1 LTEADVKKNILLLTP
16 RNPIY
21 YIINSTTGQFRIDQA
36 NMSISQ
42 YPDRKKL
49 RDEYTALLPCYIAAL
64 EIFQARLRTALADSD
79 VHFTMKYRVKAFDS
93 YYGKLLKRKTHER
106 RTGETIPIHDIIGTR
121 VVCPFLDDVEVV
133 ELYLRDAFAV
143 REIERKG
150 AERAFSDFGYS
161 STHLLLEIPTDIREL
176 FPDLNLKIA
185 EVQVRTFLQDAWAEV
200 EHELV
205 YKNSNNITPMDE
217 PLRRKLA
224 ALNANLSLSDDIF
237 QEIRDYQ
244 RRLHC
249 ELNKRRYSF
258 TARLDEIKPGLTAA
272 SPDTRDTVGG
282 ARPNGNK
289 TGIIGTGRGGAE
301 ANDCDAPELMSNNKD
316 QLLLNALNA
325 HNEKNFP
332 LAIRVYTKI
341 LEQGCPT
348 NIKALVLI
356 HRGKAYFSQSNY
368 GEARN
373 DFKAAA
379 DCEPTNNRAFYH
391 LGVVDRV
398 LGDNNSAL
406 NALQACIEIN
416 PFHVDALFAISG
428 VYFDTGDYPGAL
440 EYCEKA
446 LLVEPEASAVKEFRK
461 LVISRMNL

>member
-1 LTEADVKKNILLLTP
+1 
-16 RNPIY
+16 
-21 YIINSTTGQFRIDQA
+21 
-36 NMSISQ
+36 MSISH

-64 EIFQARLRTALADSD
+64 EVFQARLRTALADSD
-79 VHFTMKYRVKAFDS
+79 VHFTMKYRVKTFDS

-106 RTGETIPIHDIIGTR
+106 RTGEAIPIHDIIGTR

-143 REIERKG
+143 REVERKG
-150 AERAFSDFGYS
+150 AERAFSEFGYS
-161 STHLLLEIPTDIREL
+161 STHLLLEIPADIRDL

-200 EHELV
+200 EHELI

-258 TARLDEIKPGLTAA
+258 TAQLDEIKPGLTAA
-272 SPDTRDTVGG
+272 APQAGAAAGGGRAAGVNG
-282 ARPNGNK
+282 AR
-289 TGIIGTGRGGAE
+289 TGFE
-301 ANDCDAPELMSNNKD
+301 AGDDDVPELMSNNKD

-368 GEARN
+368 GDARS
-373 DFKAAA
+373 DFEAAA
-379 DCEPTNNRAFYH
+379 ECEPSNNRAFYH

-406 NALQACIEIN
+406 SALQSCIEIN

>member
-1 LTEADVKKNILLLTP
+1 
-16 RNPIY
+16 
-21 YIINSTTGQFRIDQA
+21 
-36 NMSISQ
+36 MSISQ

-49 RDEYTALLPCYIAAL
+49 RDEYTSLLPCYIAAL

-106 RTGETIPIHDIIGTR
+106 RTGEAIPIHDIMGTR

-150 AERAFSDFGYS
+150 AGRAFSDFGYS
-161 STHLLLEIPTDIREL
+161 STHLLLEIPEDIRDL
-176 FPDLNLKIA
+176 FPDLNLRIA

-200 EHELV
+200 EHELI

-258 TARLDEIKPGLTAA
+258 TAQLDEIKPGLTAA
-272 SPDTRDTVGG
+272 APQTGKTVNGG
-282 ARPNGNK
+282 KINGNK
-289 TGIIGTGRGGAE
+289 ATGWRTGAE
-301 ANDCDAPELMSNNKD
+301 ANDDDIPELVPNNKD

-325 HNEKNFP
+325 HNEKDFP
-332 LAIRVYTKI
+332 LAIRIYTKI

-368 GEARN
+368 KDARS
-373 DFKAAA
+373 DFEAAA
-379 DCEPTNNRAFYH
+379 ECEPANNRAFYH

-398 LGDNNSAL
+398 LGDNNSAM

-446 LLVEPEASAVKEFRK
+446 LLVEPEAATVKEFRK
-461 LVISRMNL
+461 MVISRMNL

>member
-1 LTEADVKKNILLLTP
+1 
-16 RNPIY
+16 
-21 YIINSTTGQFRIDQA
+21 
-36 NMSISQ
+36 MSISH

-49 RDEYTALLPCYIAAL
+49 KDEYTALLPCYIAAL
-64 EIFQARLRTALADSD
+64 EVFQARLRTALADSE
-79 VHFTMKYRVKAFDS
+79 VHFTMKYRVKTFDS
-93 YYGKLLKRKTHER
+93 YYGNLLKRKTHER
-106 RTGETIPIHDIIGTR
+106 RTGEAIPIHDIIGTR

-143 REIERKG
+143 REVERKG
-150 AERAFSDFGYS
+150 AGRAFSEFGYS
-161 STHLLLEIPTDIREL
+161 STHLLLEIPADIRDL

-200 EHELV
+200 EHELI

-258 TARLDEIKPGLTAA
+258 TAQLDEIKPGLTAA
-272 SPDTRDTVGG
+272 APPAGGALVGG
-282 ARPNGNK
+282 RAAGAN
-289 TGIIGTGRGGAE
+289 GTGRIGFE
-301 ANDCDAPELMSNNKD
+301 AGDGDVPELMSNNKD

-348 NIKALVLI
+348 DIKALVLI

-368 GEARN
+368 GDARS

-379 DCEPTNNRAFYH
+379 ECEPSNNRAFYH

-406 NALQACIEIN
+406 SALQSCIEIN

>member
-1 LTEADVKKNILLLTP
+1 
-16 RNPIY
+16 
-21 YIINSTTGQFRIDQA
+21 
-36 NMSISQ
+36 MSISQ

-64 EIFQARLRTALADSD
+64 EVFQARLRTALADSE
-79 VHFTMKYRVKAFDS
+79 VHFMMKYRVKAFDS

-106 RTGETIPIHDIIGTR
+106 RTGEAIPIHDIIGTR

-143 REIERKG
+143 QEIERKG
-150 AERAFSDFGYS
+150 ADRAFSDFGYS
-161 STHLLLEIPTDIREL
+161 STHLLLEIPTDIRDL

-200 EHELV
+200 EHELI

-258 TARLDEIKPGLTAA
+258 TAQLDEIKPGLTAA
-272 SPDTRDTVGG
+272 APPTGG
-282 ARPNGNK
+282 GGRVNGNK
-289 TGIIGTGRGGAE
+289 SGAE
-301 ANDCDAPELMSNNKD
+301 ANDRDVPELISNNKD

-368 GEARN
+368 GDARS

-379 DCEPTNNRAFYH
+379 ECEPANNRAFYH

-406 NALQACIEIN
+406 NALQSCIEIN

-446 LLVEPEASAVKEFRK
+446 LLVEPEAAAVKEFRK

>member
-1 LTEADVKKNILLLTP
+1 
-16 RNPIY
+16 
-21 YIINSTTGQFRIDQA
+21 
-36 NMSISQ
+36 MSISQ

-64 EIFQARLRTALADSD
+64 EVFQARLRNVLADSD

-106 RTGETIPIHDIIGTR
+106 RTGEAIPIHDIIGTR
-121 VVCPFLDDVEVV
+121 VVCPFLDDLEVV

-161 STHLLLEIPTDIREL
+161 SIHLLLEIPADIRDL

-200 EHELV
+200 EHELI

-258 TARLDEIKPGLTAA
+258 TAQLDEIKPGLTAA
-272 SPDTRDTVGG
+272 APHAGG
-282 ARPNGNK
+282 TTGGK
-289 TGIIGTGRGGAE
+289 TGAE
-301 ANDCDAPELMSNNKD
+301 ISDDDPELTPNNKD

-332 LAIRVYTKI
+332 LAIRIYTKI

-368 GEARN
+368 GDARS

-379 DCEPTNNRAFYH
+379 ECEPANNRAFYH

-446 LLVEPEASAVKEFRK
+446 LLVEPEAAAVKDFRK

>member
-1 LTEADVKKNILLLTP
+1 
-16 RNPIY
+16 
-21 YIINSTTGQFRIDQA
+21 
-36 NMSISQ
+36 MSISQ

-49 RDEYTALLPCYIAAL
+49 RDEYTTLLPCYIAAL
-64 EIFQARLRTALADSD
+64 EVFQARLRTVLADSD
-79 VHFTMKYRVKAFDS
+79 VHFTMKYRVKTFDS

-106 RTGETIPIHDIIGTR
+106 RTGEAIPIHDVIGTR
-121 VVCPFLDDVEVV
+121 IVCPFLDDLEVV

-143 REIERKG
+143 REIEHKG

-161 STHLLLEIPTDIREL
+161 STHLLLDIPADIRDL

-200 EHELV
+200 EHELI

-258 TARLDEIKPGLTAA
+258 TAQLDEIKPGLTAA
-272 SPDTRDTVGG
+272 APQISGTGRNAGV
-282 ARPNGNK
+282 NGNK
-289 TGIIGTGRGGAE
+289 AGVKIGAE
-301 ANDCDAPELMSNNKD
+301 PSDDDPELMPNNKD

-368 GEARN
+368 GDARN

-379 DCEPTNNRAFYH
+379 ECEPANNRAFYH

-446 LLVEPEASAVKEFRK
+446 LLVEPEASTVKDFRK

>member
-1 LTEADVKKNILLLTP
+1 
-16 RNPIY
+16 
-21 YIINSTTGQFRIDQA
+21 
-36 NMSISQ
+36 MSAPQ
-42 YPDRKKL
+42 YPDRRKL
-49 RDEYTALLPCYIAAL
+49 QEEYSALLPCYAAAL
-64 EIFQARLRTALADSD
+64 DVFQARLREALVYSGA
-79 VHFTMKYRVKAFDS
+79 HFTMKHRVKDFDS
-93 YYGKLLKRKTHER
+93 YYGKLLKRKARER
-106 RTGETIPIHDIIGTR
+106 RTGEVIPIHDIMGTR
-121 VVCPFLDDVEVV
+121 VVCPFLADLEDVERC
-133 ELYLRDAFAV
+133 LRGAFAV
-143 REIERKG
+143 HEIERKG
-150 AERAFSDFGYS
+150 AQRAFSEFGYS
-161 STHLLLEIPTDIREL
+161 STHLLLEIPEDIRER
-176 FPDLNLKIA
+176 FPALNLKIA

-200 EHELV
+200 EHELI

-272 SPDTRDTVGG
+272 APYGVAKGG
-282 ARPNGNK
+282 NAGE
-289 TGIIGTGRGGAE
+289 TAAAE
-301 ANDCDAPELMSNNKD
+301 ADYGDAPELMPGNKD

-332 LAIRVYTKI
+332 LAIRIYTKI
-341 LEQGCPT
+341 LEQGCPAY
-348 NIKALVLI
+348 IRALVLI

-373 DFKAAA
+373 DFAAA
-379 DCEPTNNRAFYH
+379 AECEPTNNRAFYH
-391 LGVVDRV
+391 IGVVDRV

-406 NALQACIEIN
+406 NALQSCIDIN

-428 VYFDTGDYPGAL
+428 VYFDSGDYPGAL
-440 EYCEKA
+440 EYCENA
-446 LLVEPEASAVKEFRK
+446 LRVEPESPAVKEFRK

>member
-1 LTEADVKKNILLLTP
+1 
-16 RNPIY
+16 
-21 YIINSTTGQFRIDQA
+21 
-36 NMSISQ
+36 MSVPQ
-42 YPDRKKL
+42 YPDRRKL
-49 RDEYTALLPCYIAAL
+49 QAEYSALLPCYAEAL
-64 EIFQARLRTALADSD
+64 EAFQTRLKAALADSE
-79 VHFTMKYRVKAFDS
+79 VHFTMKYRVKTFDS
-93 YYGKLLKRKTHER
+93 YYGKLLKRKTRER
-106 RTGETIPIHDIIGTR
+106 RTGEAIPIHDIMGTR

-143 REIERKG
+143 HEIERKG
-150 AERAFSDFGYS
+150 AGRAFSEFGYS
-161 STHLLLEIPTDIREL
+161 STHLLLEIPTDIRER
-176 FPDLNLKIA
+176 FSGLNLEIA

-200 EHELV
+200 EHELI

-258 TARLDEIKPGLTAA
+258 TAQLDEIKPGLTAA
-272 SPDTRDTVGG
+272 TPR
-282 ARPNGNK
+282 
-289 TGIIGTGRGGAE
+289 TGPAEGGAE
-301 ANDCDAPELMSNNKD
+301 ADDDGAPELASNNKD

-332 LAIRVYTKI
+332 LAIRIYTKI
-341 LEQGCPT
+341 LEQGCPAY
-348 NIKALVLI
+348 IRALVLI

-368 GEARN
+368 GDARN
-373 DFKAAA
+373 DFAAA
-379 DCEPTNNRAFYH
+379 AECEPTNNRAFYH
-391 LGVVDRV
+391 IGVVDRV

-406 NALQACIEIN
+406 DALQSCIGIN

-428 VYFDTGDYPGAL
+428 VYFDSGDYAGAL
-440 EYCEKA
+440 EYCENA
-446 LLVEPEASAVKEFRK
+446 LRVEPESSAVKEFRK

>member
-1 LTEADVKKNILLLTP
+1 
-16 RNPIY
+16 
-21 YIINSTTGQFRIDQA
+21 
-36 NMSISQ
+36 MSISQ
-42 YPDRKKL
+42 YPDRRKL
-49 RDEYTALLPCYIAAL
+49 RDEYSALLPCYGAAL
-64 EIFQARLRTALADSD
+64 DVFQARLREALDGSE
-79 VHFTMKYRVKAFDS
+79 VHFTMKSRVKTFDS

-106 RTGETIPIHDIIGTR
+106 RTGEAIPIHDIMGTR

-150 AERAFSDFGYS
+150 AGRAFSDFGYS
-161 STHLLLEIPTDIREL
+161 STHLLLEIPADIRER
-176 FPDLNLKIA
+176 FPGLNLKIA

-200 EHELV
+200 EHELI
-205 YKNSNNITPMDE
+205 YKNSNDITPMDE

-258 TARLDEIKPGLTAA
+258 TAQLDEIKPGLTAA
-272 SPDTRDTVGG
+272 AP
-282 ARPNGNK
+282 
-289 TGIIGTGRGGAE
+289 RGGAKGNGGINGNNAGGNGAAE
-301 ANDCDAPELMSNNKD
+301 AGESDTQQLSSNNKD
-316 QLLLNALNA
+316 QLLLSALNA

-332 LAIRVYTKI
+332 LAIRIYTKI
-341 LEQGCPT
+341 LEQGCAA
-348 NIKALVLI
+348 NIRALVLI
-356 HRGKAYFSQSNY
+356 HRGKAYFSQSKYN
-368 GEARN
+368 EARS
-373 DFKAAA
+373 DFIAAA
-379 DCEPTNNRAFYH
+379 ECEPANNRAFYH
-391 LGVVDRV
+391 IGVVDRV

-406 NALQACIEIN
+406 SALQSCIEIN
-416 PFHVDALFAISG
+416 PYHVDALFAISG

-446 LLVEPEASAVKEFRK
+446 LLVEPEAVSVKEFRK